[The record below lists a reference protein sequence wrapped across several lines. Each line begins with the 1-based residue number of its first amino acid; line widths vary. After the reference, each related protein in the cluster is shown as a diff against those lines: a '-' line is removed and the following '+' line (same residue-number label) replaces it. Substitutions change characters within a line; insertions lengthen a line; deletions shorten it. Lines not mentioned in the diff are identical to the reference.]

1 MARRFV
7 PGACP
12 LERGLPVVLEV
23 RVDGPAMG
31 RRCGP
36 GPPARLVPRPARS
49 RESTQ
54 WRSHL
59 QGPTC
64 GAGVVEPAPG
74 PTRIYCDP
82 QPAGRS
88 LRVHVPGPCGRST
101 RLATG
106 RVGRASSDPDQVQ
119 AARPRRLA
127 SARLRSPHGVAERP
141 VTFPRLAPERARRSA
156 RGIPVQ
162 RADPHTTRQLVPL
175 E

>member
-7 PGACP
+7 PGACQ

-59 QGPTC
+59 HGPHLRC
-64 GAGVVEPAPG
+64 GVVEPAQG

-88 LRVHVPGPCGRST
+88 LRVHVPGPRGRST

-106 RVGRASSDPDQVQ
+106 WVGRASSDPDQVH
-119 AARPRRLA
+119 AVRPRRLA
-127 SARLRSPHGVAERP
+127 SARLRILPGVAERP
-141 VTFPRLAPERARRSA
+141 VTVPWLAPERARRSA
-156 RGIPVQ
+156 RGIPV
-162 RADPHTTRQLVPL
+162 RRDDPHTAWQLVPL